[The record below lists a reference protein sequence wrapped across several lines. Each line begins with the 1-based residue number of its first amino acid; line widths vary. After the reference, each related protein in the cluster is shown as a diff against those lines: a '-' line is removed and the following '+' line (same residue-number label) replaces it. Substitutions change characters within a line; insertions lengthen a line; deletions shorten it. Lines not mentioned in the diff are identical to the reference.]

1 MSNLSLRIDT
11 VSVNVVAVAG
21 MAKSEYLSQKC
32 SNYMDKVNSLTKT
45 IRDLNT
51 RRSALISSLST
62 LKASMETEL
71 AILKSKMIS
80 ATNTIESANYNIN
93 MMQNKMSGLA
103 PDDQASLLSL
113 AGSTMKLTAQR
124 NLLMEGERATEA
136 AFHDLTAEHMRVEAM
151 LRTQV
156 IASQAEQEM
165 IATMGSVVSQL
176 WKFKD
181 LTYQRTE
188 VFRIMTKYSTA
199 FAKADE
205 STQIARFGLSES
217 LSRLNRN
224 LEYDILNSP
233 DGYDGTAVFD
243 YDVDGTDVYQGGIG
257 DCWLIAVLSG
267 VAARDRDAIKDIIT
281 VTGHNE
287 YKVKLYD
294 AKGKRFTVN
303 VNADEYTK
311 LEETNGG
318 DSASRAYEEWVAILE
333 VAIAKSPQVMKT
345 GSTSHK
351 PFGINGGSNKSSES
365 VYSAITGGTTSSKKI
380 TRGSSKTFTMLNDG
394 LKDNGVVV
402 IDTDNVPI
410 GAPESIVSNHKYT
423 VVNTYVAEGK
433 EYVTLRNP
441 WGAGVGTEQGYV
453 TLDIDTI
460 EKYFKNAQIGKR

>member
-136 AFHDLTAEHMRVEAM
+136 AFQDLTAEHMRVEAM

-365 VYSAITGGTTSSKKI
+365 VYSAITGGT
-380 TRGSSKTFTMLNDG
+380 N
-394 LKDNGVVV
+394 
-402 IDTDNVPI
+402 
-410 GAPESIVSNHKYT
+410 
-423 VVNTYVAEGK
+423 
-433 EYVTLRNP
+433 
-441 WGAGVGTEQGYV
+441 
-453 TLDIDTI
+453 
-460 EKYFKNAQIGKR
+460 